1 MKIHLGKNCE
11 NCQRPV
17 LVSVHLWNRLVL
29 SKNITDVVI
38 GGMMTHMC
46 VDATVRAAK
55 DLGYKC
61 TIIQDACA
69 TKDLEFQGFKVE
81 AEKVQ
86 AIFLAALTPFYATII
101 STDEYIKSCLTTL

>member
-1 MKIHLGKNCE
+1 ML
-11 NCQRPV
+11 Q
-17 LVSVHLWNRLVL
+17 

-38 GGMMTHMC
+38 CGMMTHMC

-86 AIFLAALTPFYATII
+86 AVFLAALTPFYATII